1 MKNKFI
7 SIAGD
12 ICMCIAILMLC
23 ASCIMSG
30 IAIRQLKADLATTNE
45 EITNLKEIIKSEREA
60 DASESDAQFR
70 SINERLDKY
79 QYNYEKLN
87 KQVEDMQREPDDTEI
102 SIEVNKKNKEEAT
115 EQQTTEEIT
124 EPPTTEAVDE
134 ATTEAVITP
143 EEESTVET
151 ASAPVEGG
159 MTYLGCYELTAYE
172 ETGSCCANGNYPTV
186 GYTVACNSLP
196 LGTHIYIEEYGDY
209 VVEDTGGMGGGV
221 IDIYL
226 GDYNECINFGRRSA
240 NVYVYN

>member
-12 ICMCIAILMLC
+12 ICMYIAILMLC

-30 IAIRQLKADLATTNE
+30 MTIRQLKADLATTNE

-124 EPPTTEAVDE
+124 EAPTTEAVDE

-151 ASAPVEGG
+151 ASAPVEG
-159 MTYLGCYELTAYE
+159 MTYMGTWCVSAYE
-172 ETGSCCANGNYPTV
+172 YTGNPTASGVMPTEWYTCAF
-186 GYTVACNSLP
+186 NSAP
-196 LGTHIYIEEYGDY
+196 LGATIYIPDLGYF
-209 VVEDTGGMGGGV
+209 VNEDVCGTPSRL
-221 IDIYL
+221 DIYL
-226 GDYNECINFGRRSA
+226 GDVGVCEQFGLQYHD
-240 NVYVYN
+240 VYIVN